1 MALEILSI
9 PLDPKGFF
17 RRQCPDCR
25 REFKLRWTELD
36 GSLILRHLGTAIPF
50 ANGDEVA
57 QDSPLICPYC
67 AHREQA
73 VSFFTAA
80 QMAHL
85 TKRAE
90 SLVAEIRFE
99 QLRHVER
106 SLADNPYPARAL
118 PRHPR
123 AGSGRHAGDP
133 PPLLLGG
140 DQSGGGLGRLP
151 LLPLLCLL
159 RGALIVG
166 PGLLAQPGAP
176 IHLQRQ

>member
-9 PLDPKGFF
+9 PLDPEGFF

-80 QMAHL
+80 QRAHL
-85 TKRAE
+85 AKRAE

-106 SLADNPYPARAL
+106 SLADNPYPTFLAIPPEPFHGTL
-118 PRHPR
+118 EP
-123 AGSGRHAGDP
+123 DP
-133 PPLLLGG
+133 
-140 DQSGGGLGRLP
+140 DDMRVI
-151 LLPLLCLL
+151 LLPCCSEEIKVGEGWDDSLCCPFC
-159 RGALIVG
+159 ASYVE
-166 PGLLAQPGAP
+166 P
-176 IHLQRQ
+176 